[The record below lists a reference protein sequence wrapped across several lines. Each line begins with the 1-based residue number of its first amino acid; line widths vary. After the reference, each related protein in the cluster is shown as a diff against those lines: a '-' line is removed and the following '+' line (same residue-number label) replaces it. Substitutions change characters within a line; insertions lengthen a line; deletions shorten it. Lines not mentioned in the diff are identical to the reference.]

1 MRITS
6 KLVLAVLIVVVT
18 IGCTKRVTYRIPPR
32 VDLTKHEMIGVIEFS
47 SSEKGELAPLATRR
61 FTEVARADQGLVRM
75 IGFGSEKEA
84 LGSIGKSRLDPDT
97 FKALGT
103 ERGVKT
109 ILVGEITVSD
119 IKPGVQISGGFDA
132 GSLTAKVD
140 ATLAVQLIETS
151 TGASIWSSSARA
163 THSVGHLSVFKGGGF
178 VFDAEDPD
186 DAYGGLV
193 DSLVAHVTR
202 DFRATY
208 ERR

>member
-1 MRITS
+1 LNTRDRGPS
-6 KLVLAVLIVVVT
+6 VS
-18 IGCTKRVTYRIPPR
+18 
-32 VDLTKHEMIGVIEFS
+32 VI
-47 SSEKGELAPLATRR
+47 
-61 FTEVARADQGLVRM
+61 
-75 IGFGSEKEA
+75 
-84 LGSIGKSRLDPDT
+84 
-97 FKALGT
+97 
-103 ERGVKT
+103 
-109 ILVGEITVSD
+109 
-119 IKPGVQISGGFDA
+119 
-132 GSLTAKVD
+132 VD

-186 DAYGGLV
+186 DANGGLV